1 MAAAAAAAASA
12 PQQLSDEELFS
23 QLRRYG
29 LSPGPV
35 TESTRPVYLKKLK
48 KLREEEQQQPQTPQP
63 PPQPHRA
70 GGRGIAAA
78 GSAAAS
84 GMAMAVRPGSGD
96 LPYLRTPAGLGRLA
110 ASVPESPLGGSGG
123 AASVP
128 SAGSKVLL
136 GFSSD
141 ESDVEASPRDGGG
154 GARRD
159 RAALQ
164 YRGLKAPPA
173 PLAAAEVTNSGH
185 SGERRKPHSWWAARR
200 PGALEAQP
208 PPPADGAAEDGD
220 EEVADG
226 DERDPEAEEPLW
238 ASRAV
243 NGSRL
248 LPYSCR
254 EHYSDSEEEEEDD
267 DDDVASG
274 RQVSKDD
281 SSLARH
287 RPRRS
292 HHSKPFSALT
302 AKSGGGRL
310 ETSVQGGGGLTM
322 NDRAAAAGSLDWSRT
337 LEEAAAE
344 PGGGCEPVDSSPVP
358 RYRAGAKKLAPLLA
372 PPVPDVDSSLE
383 SPTGSLLKTNN
394 HIGGGAFGVDPP
406 GVYSN
411 SLPPGAAAASPA
423 PPSLRINHAN
433 HTGSNHTYLKN
444 AYGKPKLCE
453 PEEELLQQFKREEVS
468 PTGSFSAHYLS
479 MFLLTAACLF
489 FLILGLT
496 YLGMRGTGV
505 PEDGGLLKNP
515 FDETFGKIQE
525 SERNLVMSTLYKLHD
540 RLAQLAGDHECGSSS
555 QRMLSVQE
563 AASYLKMHLIFRIAA
578 NNVCLKTIDLDPAYE
593 DVFNTSLLWIF
604 KNGKDVGIRCIG
616 YGPEE
621 ELTNITDVQFLQ
633 STRPQMSFWCR
644 FRRAFITVAHRLLLL
659 CLGVVMVCVVL
670 RYMKYRWT
678 KEEEETRQMYD
689 MVVKIIDVLRSHNEA
704 CQENK
709 DLQPYMPIPHVR
721 DSLIQPHDRKKMK
734 KVWDRAVDFLAANE
748 SRVRTETRRIGGADF
763 LVWRWIQ
770 PSASCDKILVIPS
783 KVWQGQAFHLDRRN
797 SPPNSLTPCL
807 KIRNMFDPV
816 MEIGD
821 QWHLAIQEAILEKCS
836 DNDGIV
842 HIAVDKNSRE
852 GCVYVKCLSPEYA
865 GKAFKA
871 LHGSWFDGK
880 LVTVK
885 YLRLDRYHHRFPQ
898 ALTCN
903 TPLKPSN
910 KHMNSMSHLRL
921 RTGLANSQGSS

>member
-1 MAAAAAAAASA
+1 MAAATAAAASA

-48 KLREEEQQQPQTPQP
+48 KLREEEQQQ
-63 PPQPHRA
+63 HRA
-70 GGRGIAAA
+70 GGRGTKTRNSNNNNTAAATVAVA
-78 GSAAAS
+78 GSAAAA
-84 GMAMAVRPGSGD
+84 GVGARPGSGD
-96 LPYLRTPAGLGRLA
+96 LSYSRTPAGLG
-110 ASVPESPLGGSGG
+110 SLGGPGG
-123 AASVP
+123 AAGVP
-128 SAGSKVLL
+128 AAAGSKVLL

-141 ESDVEASPRDGGG
+141 ESDAEASPREQAGGG
-154 GARRD
+154 GGAGARRD

-164 YRGLKAPPA
+164 YRGLRAPPA
-173 PLAAAEVTNSGH
+173 PLAASEVTNSGH
-185 SGERRKPHSWWAARR
+185 PAERRKPHSWWGARR
-200 PGALEAQP
+200 PGASEPQP
-208 PPPADGAAEDGD
+208 PSSNDGAAEDMD
-220 EEVADG
+220 EEVGDG
-226 DERDPEAEEPLW
+226 GGERDPEADEPLW
-238 ASRAV
+238 AGRAV

-254 EHYSDSEEEEEDD
+254 EHYSDSEEEDD
-267 DDDVASG
+267 GDVASG
-274 RQVSKDD
+274 RQVLKDD
-281 SSLARH
+281 SLARH

-292 HHSKPFSALT
+292 HSKPFSALT
-302 AKSGGGRL
+302 AKSGGSRQ
-310 ETSVQGGGGLTM
+310 ETSVQGGGGQAM
-322 NDRAAAAGSLDWSRT
+322 NDRAAAAGSLDGSRT
-337 LEEAAAE
+337 LEEAAAQ
-344 PGGGCEPVDSSPVP
+344 PGGGCDPVDSSPIP
-358 RYRAGAKKLAPLLA
+358 RFRAGAKKLAP
-372 PPVPDVDSSLE
+372 PIPDMDSTLE

-394 HIGGGAFGVDPP
+394 HIGGGTFGVEPP
-406 GVYSN
+406 SVYAN
-411 SLPPGAAAASPA
+411 SLPPSAAVAA

-433 HTGSNHTYLKN
+433 HTGSNHTYLKK

-496 YLGMRGTGV
+496 YLGMRGSGA

-525 SERNLVMSTLYKLHD
+525 SERNLLMSILYRLHD

-563 AASYLKMHLIFRIAA
+563 AAAYLK
-578 NNVCLKTIDLDPAYE
+578 DLDPEYE
-593 DVFNTSLLWIF
+593 DVFNTSLLWIL

-621 ELTNITDVQFLQ
+621 ELANITDVQFLQ
-633 STRPQMSFWCR
+633 STRPQMPFWCR
-644 FRRAFITVAHRLLLL
+644 FRRAFITVTHRLLLL

-721 DSLIQPHDRKKMK
+721 DSLIQPQDRKKMK

-921 RTGLANSQGSS
+921 RTGLTNSQGSS

>member
-1 MAAAAAAAASA
+1 MAAAAASA

-48 KLREEEQQQPQTPQP
+48 KLREEEQQQ
-63 PPQPHRA
+63 HRS
-70 GGRGIAAA
+70 GGRGNKTRNSNNNNTAAATVVAAGPAAAAAA
-78 GSAAAS
+78 GM
-84 GMAMAVRPGSGD
+84 GVRPVSGD
-96 LPYLRTPAGLGRLA
+96 LSYLRTPGGLCRIS
-110 ASVPESPLGGSGG
+110 ASGSENLLGGHGG
-123 AASVP
+123 ASAAP
-128 SAGSKVLL
+128 TAGSKVLL

-141 ESDVEASPRDGGG
+141 ESDVEASPRDQAGGG
-154 GARRD
+154 GRKD
-159 RAALQ
+159 RASLQ

-173 PLAAAEVTNSGH
+173 PLAASEVTNSN
-185 SGERRKPHSWWAARR
+185 SAERRKPHSWWGARR
-200 PGALEAQP
+200 PAGPDLQTP
-208 PPPADGAAEDGD
+208 PGKDGAVEDEEGEGEDG
-220 EEVADG
+220 E
-226 DERDPEAEEPLW
+226 ERDLEAEEPLW
-238 ASRAV
+238 ASRTV

-248 LPYSCR
+248 VPYSCR
-254 EHYSDSEEEEEDD
+254 ENYSDSEEED
-267 DDDVASG
+267 DDDVASS
-274 RQVSKDD
+274 RQVLKDD
-281 SSLARH
+281 SLSRH
-287 RPRRS
+287 RPRRT
-292 HHSKPFSALT
+292 HSKPLSPLT
-302 AKSGGGRL
+302 AKSAGGRL
-310 ETSVQGGGGLTM
+310 ETSVQGGGGLAM
-322 NDRAAAAGSLDWSRT
+322 NDRAAAAGSLDRSRN
-337 LEEAAAE
+337 LEEAAAAE
-344 PGGGCEPVDSSPVP
+344 QAGGCDQVDSSPVP
-358 RYRAGAKKLAPLLA
+358 RYRVNAKKLTPLL
-372 PPVPDVDSSLE
+372 PSPLTDMDSTLDSS
-383 SPTGSLLKTNN
+383 TGSLLKTNN
-394 HIGGGAFGVDPP
+394 HVGGGAFNVDSPRI
-406 GVYSN
+406 YSN
-411 SLPPGAAAASPA
+411 SLPPSAAVAACS
-423 PPSLRINHAN
+423 SLRINHAN

-444 AYGKPKLCE
+444 TYNKPKLSE

-505 PEDGGLLKNP
+505 SEDGELSIENP
-515 FDETFGKIQE
+515 FGETFGKIQE
-525 SERNLVMSTLYKLHD
+525 SEKNLMMNTLYKLHD

-555 QRMLSVQE
+555 QRTLSVQE
-563 AASYLKMHLIFRIAA
+563 AAAYLK
-578 NNVCLKTIDLDPAYE
+578 DLGPEYE
-593 DVFNTSLLWIF
+593 GIFNTSLQWILE
-604 KNGKDVGIRCIG
+604 NGKDVGIRCVG
-616 YGPEE
+616 FGPEE

-633 STRPQMSFWCR
+633 STRPLMSFWCR
-644 FRRAFITVAHRLLLL
+644 FRRAFVTVTHRLLLL

-898 ALTCN
+898 ALTSN

-921 RTGLANSQGSS
+921 RTGLTNSQGSS